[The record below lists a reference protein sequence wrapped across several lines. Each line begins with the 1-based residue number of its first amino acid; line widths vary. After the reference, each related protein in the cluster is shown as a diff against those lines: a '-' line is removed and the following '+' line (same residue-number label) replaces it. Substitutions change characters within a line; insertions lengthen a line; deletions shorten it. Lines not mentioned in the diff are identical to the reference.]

1 MGKKHRGI
9 VFSLAVAMVCALAAI
24 GFASCSD
31 GKAGNAVAGTGPVWI
46 KTSETRYDE
55 SGGLLGSYVYEL
67 DSQGN
72 IVKSTLTSQNEGI
85 YATITEYSDFTPEGY
100 PQTTVQTLEGGT
112 AVQTNVD
119 KTTYTI
125 EDGHAVASKTAREG
139 RFDTAEST
147 FTYHA
152 NGRIESRIDRSDA
165 GDLATLTTVT
175 YDENGFPLQG
185 RNEVTF
191 GETGIPTIVEGTYEW
206 SFGDGGIPTDC
217 TVTLFNGNGSTIV
230 THYQIQCDDHGNII
244 QVISDQG
251 IPISEYEYA
260 RVDNPSMAAWLF
272 ANCRA
277 L

>member
-1 MGKKHRGI
+1 MDKKNRGI

-31 GKAGNAVAGTGPVWI
+31 GKAGDAVAGAGPVWI
-46 KTSETRYDE
+46 KTGETHYDE

-72 IVKSTLTSQNEGI
+72 IVKITLTSPNEGI
-85 YATITEYSDFTPEGY
+85 YVTTTEYSDFTPEGY

-112 AVQTNVD
+112 AVQTNID
-119 KTTYTI
+119 KTTYTL
-125 EDGHAVASKTAREG
+125 EDGHAVASKTEREG
-139 RFDTAEST
+139 GIDTAESA

-152 NGRIESRIDRSDA
+152 NGRLESRTDRGDA
-165 GDLATLTTVT
+165 GGLITLTTIT

-185 RNEVTF
+185 RNEATF
-191 GETGIPTIVEGTYEW
+191 GETGIPTVVEGIYEW

-217 TVTLFNGNGSTIV
+217 TVTLSNGNGSITV
-230 THYQIQCDDHGNII
+230 ARYQIQCDDHGNII

-251 IPISEYEYA
+251 ETISEYEYA
-260 RVDNPSMAAWLF
+260 RIDNPSMAAWLF
-272 ANCRA
+272 ANCHA